1 MFCYFCESLFG
12 KSFNLFRAFFHS
24 PGITQLRDE
33 KVKAANKPKS
43 KSDSIAKMRKAEKQA
58 NKKHADT
65 FGGFVEDD
73 YDDFAVDYEDR
84 FM

>member
-1 MFCYFCESLFG
+1 MFFFNYF
-12 KSFNLFRAFFHS
+12 A
-24 PGITQLRDE
+24 GITQIRDE

-43 KSDSIAKMRKAEKQA
+43 KTDSMAKLRKAEKQA